1 MFKVWQMSHCRQVA
15 CLTVFHGKD
24 HAHWFNL
31 LGKSVFSLI
40 SLTEAAVQFSHVRLF
55 VTPWTAARQASLS
68 ITNFQSLL
76 KLRSIKLVM
85 PSNHLTLCL
94 PLGLEREA
102 VLSAKRVVMSV
113 FLLQGLERVLS
124 SQSCLF
130 VTLWTVV
137 HQIPL
142 SMVFPSLEYW
152 SGLPFTPPGDLS
164 DSGIEPASPT
174 LVGKFFTSE
183 SRGKLINTTIWY

>member
-1 MFKVWQMSHCRQVA
+1 
-15 CLTVFHGKD
+15 
-24 HAHWFNL
+24 
-31 LGKSVFSLI
+31 
-40 SLTEAAVQFSHVRLF
+40 
-55 VTPWTAARQASLS
+55 
-68 ITNFQSLL
+68 
-76 KLRSIKLVM
+76 M

-164 DSGIEPASPT
+164 DSGIEPVSSA
-174 LVGKFFTSE
+174 LEGGFFTAE
-183 SRGKLINTTIWY
+183 PPGKPAILFSTPPNHH

>member
-1 MFKVWQMSHCRQVA
+1 MVKPLIKTLC
-15 CLTVFHGKD
+15 
-24 HAHWFNL
+24 
-31 LGKSVFSLI
+31 VFSSQSFSRV
-40 SLTEAAVQFSHVRLF
+40 SLWPHEPQHGSSSTLCDSMNR
-55 VTPWTAARQASLS
+55 TSLS
-68 ITNFQSLL
+68 ITNSWSPL

>member
-1 MFKVWQMSHCRQVA
+1 
-15 CLTVFHGKD
+15 
-24 HAHWFNL
+24 
-31 LGKSVFSLI
+31 
-40 SLTEAAVQFSHVRLF
+40 
-55 VTPWTAARQASLS
+55 
-68 ITNFQSLL
+68 
-76 KLRSIKLVM
+76 
-85 PSNHLTLCL
+85 
-94 PLGLEREA
+94 
-102 VLSAKRVVMSV
+102 MSV

-174 LVGKFFTSE
+174 YLGSLVYSLLHYYKTSFIFVPVCFL
-183 SRGKLINTTIWY
+183 SVLVI